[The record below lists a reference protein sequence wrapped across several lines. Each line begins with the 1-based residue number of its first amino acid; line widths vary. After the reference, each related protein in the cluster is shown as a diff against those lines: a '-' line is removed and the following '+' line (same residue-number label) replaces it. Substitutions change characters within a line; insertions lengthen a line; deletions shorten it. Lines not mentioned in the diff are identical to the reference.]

1 MAVSMR
7 QKGFD
12 FGGEPAP
19 RGAGRGLPETRPGA
33 ARDDRPAASRQVA
46 EPRRDAEARRGL
58 VAQRSEPGA
67 RDAAREQRALTV
79 SQLTDRIQ
87 GVLETEFLDVWVEGE
102 ISNLKLAPSGHYYFS
117 LKDERAQIDAV
128 LFRNDARLVRF
139 KPADGMKVLARG
151 GLRIYPQRGRY
162 QVQVQV
168 LEPLGKGSLQQA
180 FEELKQKLEAEGLFD
195 ARRKRP
201 LPMLPRRIGVV
212 TSPGGAVLKDILRV
226 LRSRYANLEVL
237 VYPALVQGDGAWF
250 EIAQGIRVLNRV
262 GGLDVIVLARGGG
275 SLEDLWAFNEE
286 GVARAIA
293 ASKLPVIS
301 AVGHETDFTIA
312 DFVADLRAATPSAAA
327 ERVVQA
333 KEELQARVK
342 ALDER
347 RTAALRLRLARVRAR
362 VEAAAAH
369 RVFAAERGRLR
380 ILAQRTDELARRS
393 ETGLLRGVERGR
405 AHARR
410 LRERLEAFRLD
421 RQLAARRER
430 LERHRDRLAVLFRAE
445 GERRRARLG
454 RLAASLDGLSP
465 LAVLGRGYALV
476 WQEARGRLVRD
487 AAEVDAGDALRIR
500 LHRGALVA
508 RVEAKE
514 NE

>member
-1 MAVSMR
+1 MS

-12 FGGEPAP
+12 FGDEPP
-19 RGAGRGLPETRPGA
+19 RGAKPALPAPEA
-33 ARDDRPAASRQVA
+33 VASRKAPSPKPEVS
-46 EPRRDAEARRGL
+46 RR
-58 VAQRSEPGA
+58 
-67 RDAAREQRALTV
+67 RALTV
-79 SQLTDRIQ
+79 SELTDRIQ

-102 ISNLKLAPSGHYYFS
+102 ISNLKLATSGHVYFS
-117 LKDERAQIDAV
+117 LKDEDARLDAV
-128 LFRNDARLVRF
+128 VWRNDARLLRF
-139 KPADGMKVLARG
+139 RPQEGMKVLARG
-151 GLRIYPQRGRY
+151 TLRVYPPRGSY
-162 QVQVQV
+162 QLQVQV

-180 FEELKQKLEAEGLFD
+180 FEELKQKLEQEGLFD
-195 ARRKRP
+195 PKRKKP

-212 TSPGGAVLKDILRV
+212 TSPTGAVLRDILRV
-226 LRSRYANLEVL
+226 LRSRYAEIEVL
-237 VYPALVQGDGAWF
+237 VYPVAVQGEGAAA
-250 EIAQGIRVLNRV
+250 EIAHGVRVLNRLAAAAPP
-262 GGLDVIVLARGGG
+262 GHGLDVILLARGGG

-293 ASKLPVIS
+293 ASAIPTIS

-347 RTAALRLRLARVRAR
+347 RDGALRLRLARVRAR

-380 ILAQRTDELARRS
+380 VLAQRTDELARRS
-393 ETGLLRGVERGR
+393 EAGLRRGVERAR
-405 AHARR
+405 AHERR

-421 RQLAARRER
+421 RQLAARRDR
-430 LERHRDRLAVLFRAE
+430 LDRQRDRLAVLFRAE
-445 GERRRARLG
+445 TEKRRSRLG

-465 LAVLGRGYALV
+465 LSVLGRGYALV
-476 WQEARGRLVRD
+476 FQEARERLVRD
-487 AAEVDAGDALRIR
+487 AAEVEPGEPLRIR
-500 LHRGALVA
+500 LHKGALRATIVS
-508 RVEAKE
+508 KE